1 MKNTLQYALSIFF
14 LFCFCFSGIA
24 QEAQAKEEKKE
35 KEEKEEKE
43 EKKKTISDITKACKK
58 IDGLFPIYQDTTNGN
73 IFMAIRK
80 DQLDKEFIHFFHAE
94 DGGLN
99 FGWVKGSY
107 GWEKVFK
114 VEKYFDKLEFKEQ
127 NTRYHFDENSALA
140 RASHA
145 NINEPIF
152 HSSKIEIA
160 SEKEDTF
167 LIKADGLFKSDD
179 LAQLTFSFPPG
190 QGPKNPFKIG
200 SMSKDK
206 TKIRSIKNFPKNTD
220 IVVDY
225 VFENKRP
232 TNYGLPT
239 TTDARFSNIQ
249 IQHTILEMPDND
261 YQPRYEDP
269 RVGHFTTEVDDQLSK
284 SETPYR
290 DMIHRWHLVKKDPG
304 AALSEPVE
312 PITFWMENTTPVK
325 YRPIIKDAVE
335 RWNIAFEKAGFKNAV
350 VVKQQPDDADWEAG
364 DVRYNVLRWTA
375 APYMGSAWGPSFVNP
390 RTGQILA
397 ADIMLDYVFLR
408 GSETDSD
415 LYNLDGRS
423 LVEMI
428 SDDVAIP
435 HTHRFNQ
442 HICMANHHASK
453 KMIFGKTVTTALDF
467 EEEEKERMVNETVIE
482 LLLHEVGHT
491 LGLAHNYIS
500 SQMWDSKEVHNREK
514 TEKMGLTSS
523 VMDYNPLNLAV
534 NKSEQGNYQSV
545 VPGPYDK
552 WAIEYAYSE
561 SASEPMAE
569 KKRLNKILERSVED
583 ELRFANDADAMF
595 GSSSGIDPRIN
606 AWDMSSDA
614 IQYSKDR
621 ITLCQNVMGKLMDR
635 MVEEGESY
643 EKMYTGYRMLL
654 GQQFSALRS
663 TTRYVGGIY
672 IDRNMVGQKE
682 NTAPFTPV
690 PKSRQKE
697 AMATLNKY
705 AFSPEA
711 FSVSGNLY
719 KHLQY
724 QRRGWNFWGTTE
736 DPKILQRIAS
746 YQRSLM
752 SHIIHPTVLNRM
764 NNSRHYGNTYSV
776 AEMLS
781 DLTEGVFAR
790 DLKGNVNPARQN
802 LQISYVKG
810 LLSGLGNGRYDDI
823 SKSAMLYQVNEIQD
837 MMKSNKGKSID
848 TKAHRSHINHLIEQA
863 LDND

>member
-24 QEAQAKEEKKE
+24 QEADAKEEKNE
-35 KEEKEEKE
+35 NEEKK

-58 IDGLFPIYQDTTNGN
+58 IDGLFPIYQDTAKGN

-80 DQLDKEFIHFFHAE
+80 DQLDQEFIHFFHAE

-325 YRPIIKDAVE
+325 YRPVIKDAVE

-415 LYNLDGRS
+415 LYSLDGRS

-428 SDDVAIP
+428 SDDVATP

-442 HICMANHHASK
+442 HICMANHQASK

-569 KKRLNKILERSVED
+569 KKRLNKILERAVED

-635 MVEEGESY
+635 MVEDGESY

-654 GQQFSALRS
+654 SQQFNALRS

-690 PKSRQKE
+690 AKSRQKE

-781 DLTEGVFAR
+781 DLTEGVFTT

>member
-24 QEAQAKEEKKE
+24 QEADAKEEKNE
-35 KEEKEEKE
+35 NEEKK

-58 IDGLFPIYQDTTNGN
+58 IDGLFPIYQDTAKGN

-80 DQLDKEFIHFFHAE
+80 DQLDQEFIHFFHAE

-325 YRPIIKDAVE
+325 YRPVIKDAVE

-415 LYNLDGRS
+415 LYSLDGRS

-428 SDDVAIP
+428 SDDVATP

-442 HICMANHHASK
+442 HICMANHQASK

-569 KKRLNKILERSVED
+569 KKRLNKILERAVED

-635 MVEEGESY
+635 MVEDGESY

-654 GQQFSALRS
+654 GQQFNALRS

-690 PKSRQKE
+690 AKSRQKE

-781 DLTEGVFAR
+781 DLTEGVFTT